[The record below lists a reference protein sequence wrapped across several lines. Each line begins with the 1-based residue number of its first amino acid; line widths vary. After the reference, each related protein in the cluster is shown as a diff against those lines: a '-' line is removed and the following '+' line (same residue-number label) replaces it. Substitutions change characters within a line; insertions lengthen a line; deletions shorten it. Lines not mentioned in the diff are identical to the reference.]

1 MIGGSIA
8 VRVKEKYRK
17 SKVHRVDKKRMKR
30 NKKVNWKTL
39 TNWR

>member
-1 MIGGSIA
+1 MVGGTIA

-17 SKVHRVDKKRMKR
+17 SKAHRVDKKRMKR

-39 TNWR
+39 TK